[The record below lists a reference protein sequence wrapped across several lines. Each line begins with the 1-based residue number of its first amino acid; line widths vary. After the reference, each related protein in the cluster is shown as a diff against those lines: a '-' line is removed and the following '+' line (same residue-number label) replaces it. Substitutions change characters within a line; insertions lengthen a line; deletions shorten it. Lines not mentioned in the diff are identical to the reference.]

1 MYVTFRS
8 FKAHPGKLQDAI
20 GVATWVCQ
28 TINDKAG
35 SDLGVSIAVGGDPD
49 SMNVTGMWE
58 TLGAYEAIRADL
70 ATDPELASA
79 MRLASDLVTNE
90 GDAIGQLMRAPGE
103 RSAYVGFNRAA
114 VQLARLADA
123 VPFVLEVAETATEI
137 TGNEVGVV
145 RAFTG
150 DMNTV
155 MWFSFH
161 DSLQA
166 LAESQAKLDADAN
179 FREFYKRSEDIMVP
193 NVLESGIRQY
203 V

>member
-8 FKAHPGKLQDAI
+8 FRAHPGKLQDAI

-28 TINDKAG
+28 TMNDKAG
-35 SDLGVSIAVGGDPD
+35 ADLAVSIAVGGDPD
-49 SMNVTGMWE
+49 SLTVTGTWE
-58 TLGAYEAIRADL
+58 SLGAYEQARAQL
-70 ATDPELASA
+70 ATDQEIVSAVRLTHDLAVS
-79 MRLASDLVTNE
+79 T
-90 GDAIGQLMRAPGE
+90 GDAIGQVMRPPGE
-103 RSAYVGFNRAA
+103 RSNYVAFNRSA
-114 VQLARLADA
+114 VQLARVADA
-123 VPFVLEVAETATEI
+123 VPFVLEVAEAATAI

-161 DSLQA
+161 DALQSLA
-166 LAESQAKLDADAN
+166 DNQAKLDADPD
-179 FREFYKRSEDIMVP
+179 FLEFYKRSADVMVP
-193 NVLESGIRQY
+193 NVLEAGIRQY